1 MTASAKQRRA
11 GRNRARRVLMQVL
24 YQSLLNEQP
33 LADIR
38 EQFAE
43 RDSLAGVDME
53 FLDDLL
59 THVDSARADYDEMI
73 GRYADRPVV
82 QLDPVE
88 RAIIYGALAELTSRS
103 DVPYRVAINEAVTL
117 AKQFGGTDGHK
128 YVNAVLDRAAAE
140 LRPRETGGKR
150 D

>member
-1 MTASAKQRRA
+1 MASSAKQRRA

-38 EQFAE
+38 QQFAQ
-43 RDSLAGVDME
+43 RDSLAGVDMD
-53 FLDDLL
+53 FFDDLL
-59 THVDSARADYDEMI
+59 TEVDSARADYDEVI
-73 GRYADRPVV
+73 GRYADRPVS

-88 RAIIYGALAELTSRS
+88 RAVIYGAFAELNARS
-103 DVPYRVAINEAVTL
+103 DVPYRVVINEAVTL

-128 YVNAVLDRAAAE
+128 YVNALLDRAAAE
-140 LRPRETGGKR
+140 LRPQEAGGGR

>member
-1 MTASAKQRRA
+1 MTASAKQSRA

-33 LADIR
+33 LTEIKQ
-38 EQFAE
+38 QFSQ
-43 RDSLAGVDME
+43 RDSLAGVDIE
-53 FLDDLL
+53 FFDDLL
-59 THVDSARADYDEMI
+59 AEIDRARTDYDELI

-88 RAIIYGALAELTSRS
+88 RAIIYGAIAELNARS
-103 DVPYRVAINEAVTL
+103 DVPYRVVISEAVTL

-128 YVNAVLDRAAAE
+128 FVNALLDRAAAE
-140 LRPRETGGKR
+140 LRPQETGGER